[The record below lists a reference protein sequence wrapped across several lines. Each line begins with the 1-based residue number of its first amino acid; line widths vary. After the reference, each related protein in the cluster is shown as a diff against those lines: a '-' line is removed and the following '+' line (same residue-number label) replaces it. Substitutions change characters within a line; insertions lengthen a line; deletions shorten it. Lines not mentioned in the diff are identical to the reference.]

1 MKRDSA
7 IFFLSLR
14 RSPLAVLAWFCLLLV
29 IVSVCFLSACTTGE
43 TKDDTTGPDTR
54 GILWTRYEGEP
65 SGAGLLSLTRADLSS
80 ESSLSFLDVL
90 IYDDDSLR
98 QLDTWQHFGP
108 EDLQKEFT
116 LLSGGGGKIFVFIA
130 NYAPLPDVSISQV
143 GSFDALM
150 TYEVHLSDDSS
161 GHPIMTASVRA
172 SAGSDMNTVKL
183 EPLLS
188 EVKLGNISYD
198 FSGREYENESLKN
211 VCAYLINVSAST
223 QVLRDSLFTPSDVLN
238 YGGLVESDMSSL
250 SSPDLLYHDLQ
261 DFPAGTSY
269 EADAE
274 FFCYPNDLG
283 EESMGQPF
291 TRLVVQGD
299 IDGQTCYYPIDIN
312 RSASG
317 YRGDRPGLGRNV
329 RYTVNLSLT
338 RKGSDSPEGSIPVED
353 VTESWMVLYPGQYIR
368 RPVGDYLR
376 VWVEVYPEDTEVRF
390 DIQDL
395 EDDVAAG
402 YYTYELEDDGRAV
415 VLHLLRP
422 GMGMFCVDAGPPVNN
437 GFLILVVID

>member
-1 MKRDSA
+1 MKKDRA
-7 IFFLSLR
+7 ICYLYSR

-29 IVSVCFLSACTTGE
+29 IGPVSFLSACTHE
-43 TKDDTTGPDTR
+43 TKDDTAGPDTR
-54 GILWTRYEGEP
+54 GILWTRYEGESP
-65 SGAGLLSLTRADLSS
+65 GAGQLSLTRADMSS
-80 ESSLSFLDVL
+80 ASRLSFLDVL

-108 EDLQKEFT
+108 EDLDGGIV
-116 LLSGGGGKIFVFIA
+116 LLSGSGPKMFVFIA
-130 NYAPLPDVSISQV
+130 NYAPLPSVSISQI
-143 GSFDALM
+143 GSLDALM
-150 TYEVHLSDDSS
+150 TFQVRLADDSS
-161 GHPIMTASVRA
+161 DSPVMTASLRA
-172 SAGSDMNTVKL
+172 SAGSDLNTVKL

-188 EVKLGNISYD
+188 QVKLGSISYD

-223 QVLRDSLFTPSDVLN
+223 QILRDSLFAPSEVLN
-238 YGGLVESDMSSL
+238 YGGLIESDMSSL
-250 SSPDLLYHDLQ
+250 PSRSLLYRDLP
-261 DFPAGTSY
+261 DFPPGEPY

-274 FFCYPNDLG
+274 FFCYPNDLP
-283 EESMGQPF
+283 EESVGQPF

-299 IDGQTCYYPIDIN
+299 IGAQTCYYPIDIN
-312 RSASG
+312 RSDSG
-317 YRGDRPGLGRNV
+317 YRGDRPGLDRNV

-338 RKGSDSPEGSIPVED
+338 RKGSDSPEGDIPVED

-376 VWVEVYPEDTEVRF
+376 VWVEVYPEDTPVQF

-395 EDDVAAG
+395 EDDTAEG
-402 YYTYELEDDGRAV
+402 FYTYELEDDGRAV